1 MRRLLAV
8 AALLLCGCSS
18 VRMVDSQVWSMSTLP
33 EGTATLAGAHYRF
46 ERLPSQ
52 ADQPRFDRVQAIA
65 EAALARV
72 GLVRDDAG
80 AQYSVLLGS
89 TVQPYVVDPWGGPTG
104 SGYGTVMIGAGS
116 GGYGSM
122 FGFGMSMPA
131 PTSYRREVS
140 VVMRDLRTGQV
151 VYETRASNEAPWA
164 DTDNVLRPM
173 FEAALQ
179 DFPHPPPGVRQI
191 HIEIPR

>member
-18 VRMVDSQVWSMSTLP
+18 VRMVESQVWSMSTLP

-52 ADQPRFDRVQAIA
+52 ADQPRFERVQAIA
-65 EAALARV
+65 EEALARV

-89 TVQPYVVDPWGGPTG
+89 TVQPYVIDPWGGPMG
-104 SGYGTVMIGAGS
+104 SGYG
-116 GGYGSM
+116 
-122 FGFGMSMPA
+122 MSMAP

-140 VVMRDLRTGQV
+140 VVMRDLRTGLV
-151 VYETRASNEAPWA
+151 VFETRASNEAPWT

-179 DFPHPPPGVRQI
+179 DFPKPPPGVRHI
-191 HIEIPR
+191 NIEIPR

>member
-8 AALLLCGCSS
+8 AALLLCSCSS
-18 VRMVDSQVWSMSTLP
+18 VRMVESQVWSMSTLP

-52 ADQPRFDRVQAIA
+52 ADQPRFERVQAIA
-65 EAALARV
+65 EEALARV

-89 TVQPYVVDPWGGPTG
+89 TVQPYVIDPWGGPMG

-116 GGYGSM
+116 ARYGSM
-122 FGFGMSMPA
+122 FGYGMSMTP

-140 VVMRDLRTGQV
+140 VVMRDLRTGLV
-151 VYETRASNEAPWA
+151 VFETRASNEAPWT

-173 FEAALQ
+173 FDAALQ
-179 DFPHPPPGVRQI
+179 DFPKPPPGVRHI
-191 HIEIPR
+191 NIEIPR